1 MTFDRLRSLRAGG
14 LFIALVTTTPLSP
27 ALGGDPSS
35 PVVIKAGIVDLRPL
49 FTDWGLPLRLQG
61 ARPTCSVFTVA
72 GALEYALASQ
82 QHRRVPLSVEFLN
95 WASNE
100 ATKEADDGSFFS
112 DLWKGVVAYGLC
124 PEADMP
130 YENRFDT
137 KRRPSE
143 AALQKA
149 KGMTNSGLQLHWIKP
164 WDVKTGL
171 TEAQFAEIK
180 TVLSNQWPVCGG
192 FRWPKQER
200 WDLGVLRMT
209 PPDGVVDG
217 HSVLLVGFRDDP
229 QQAGGGVFLIRNSG
243 RSVHDGAMPYEFA
256 RAYMNDALWVD
267 YPATNASS
275 ASLKRNGTTE
285 SSPPQGTARGGTD
298 R

>member
-1 MTFDRLRSLRAGG
+1 MTFDRLRFFRAGG
-14 LFIALVTTTPLSP
+14 LLVALVTTAPLFP

-35 PVVIKAGIVDLRPL
+35 PAVIKAGAVDLRPL
-49 FTDWGLPLRLQG
+49 FTNWGLPLRLQG

-130 YENRFDT
+130 YEGRFEP

-143 AALQKA
+143 AAMQK
-149 KGMTNSGLQLHWIKP
+149 GREMTNSGLRLHWIKP

-171 TEAQFAEIK
+171 TEAQFAGIK
-180 TVLSNQWPVCGG
+180 TALSNQWPVCGG

-200 WDLGVLRMT
+200 WDRGVLRMT

-229 QQAGGGVFLIRNSG
+229 QQTGGGVFLIRNSG
-243 RSVHDGAMPYEFA
+243 KGVHDGAMPYEFA
-256 RAYMNDALWVD
+256 RAYMNDALWID
-267 YPATNASS
+267 PPPPNATK
-275 ASLKRNGTTE
+275 ASLKLSGATE
-285 SSPPQGTARGGTD
+285 SSTAQGTAGAGTD